1 MTPKR
6 IAVLTTAVIARV
18 GGITLGNT
26 RLAIQDPTPAGNQ
39 PFVSADGR
47 YTCVF
52 NGEIYNHRQLAE
64 RFRLPVR
71 TACDGEV
78 IPQLWAKLGM
88 ESLAELR
95 GMFAIALAD
104 TLEERLYLARDPF
117 GIKPLY
123 WRLLPDGS
131 LVFASEVR
139 PLARLAPGTRVDDVA
154 VARYLRFGAMAA
166 DQSPFLEI
174 IAVPPNSVAV
184 VRQDRRVEVR
194 AVRPDGPVAVQQ
206 RPSDLG
212 AALAESVDLH
222 LGADVPT
229 ALLLS
234 GGVDSAAVAAISRRL
249 GRDLHCLT
257 VAADGAPDETLEAA
271 GPRGITGIASSGCRP
286 SWKTSDVA
294 TVLPGD
300 AASECGWPQYLPHL
314 PGRPRGRLQG
324 GAVRAR
330 RR

>member
-1 MTPKR
+1 MCGITGTIDAMADRAAARVRQLNDAQTHRGPDHE
-6 IAVLTTAVIARV
+6 VITRV

-26 RLAIQDPTPAGNQ
+26 RLAIQEPTPAGNQ

-52 NGEIYNHRQLAE
+52 NGEIYNHRQLVE

-78 IPQLWAKLGM
+78 IPHLWAKLGM

-95 GMFAIALAD
+95 GMFAIAVVD
-104 TLEERLYLARDPF
+104 TLEECLYLARDPF

-139 PLARLAPGTRVDDVA
+139 PLARLAQGTRVDDAA
-154 VARYLRFGAMAA
+154 VARYLRYGAMAA

-174 IAVPPNSVAV
+174 TAIPPNSVAV

-194 AVRPDGPVAVQQ
+194 PVRPDGPVAVQQ

-212 AALAESVDLH
+212 AALAESTDLH
-222 LGADVPT
+222 LGA
-229 ALLLS
+229 
-234 GGVDSAAVAAISRRL
+234 R
-249 GRDLHCLT
+249 
-257 VAADGAPDETLEAA
+257 
-271 GPRGITGIASSGCRP
+271 
-286 SWKTSDVA
+286 
-294 TVLPGD
+294 
-300 AASECGWPQYLPHL
+300 
-314 PGRPRGRLQG
+314 
-324 GAVRAR
+324 
-330 RR
+330 